1 MAQFVSVVSEFVFK
15 NQYFYEQLLDLNDV
29 QRSGLCD
36 GGELKAQMLNS
47 ALIPNI
53 STNVE
58 LSTKA
63 PLSQNPC

>member
-1 MAQFVSVVSEFVFK
+1 MVY
-15 NQYFYEQLLDLNDV
+15 NGL
-29 QRSGLCD
+29 GLCE

-47 ALIPNI
+47 ALMPNI

-63 PLSQNPC
+63 PLLQNPC

>member
-1 MAQFVSVVSEFVFK
+1 LFFIIRFFFSGSTTISA
-15 NQYFYEQLLDLNDV
+15 NGL
-29 QRSGLCD
+29 GLCD

-47 ALIPNI
+47 TPMPNI

-58 LSTKA
+58 LSTEA